1 MPDRNSLEAEIGG
14 SEIEVPVPIP
24 VKAGPD
30 AVVAV
35 DVAESVSAAVDE
47 EDRREATSQNYQYY
61 HISFCSLF
69 ITGKLGIN

>member
-47 EDRREATSQNYQYY
+47 EDRREATSQNY
-61 HISFCSLF
+61 HSSFCSLF
-69 ITGKLGIN
+69 IPGKLGIN